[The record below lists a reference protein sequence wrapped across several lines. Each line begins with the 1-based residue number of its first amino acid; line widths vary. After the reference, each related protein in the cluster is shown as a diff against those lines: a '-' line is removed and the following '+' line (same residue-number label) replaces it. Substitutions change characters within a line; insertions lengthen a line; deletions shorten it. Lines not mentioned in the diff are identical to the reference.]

1 MRNKPLLTLLS
12 TAALTV
18 IAALSVPVTAV
29 VAAPSAE
36 SNSEAKKFT
45 NNLYIVRLAEQP
57 VVAYDGSIKGYA
69 ATRPRR
75 GDKIDPNSP
84 QVTNYRS
91 HLDSRHDAVLA
102 SVGGKKVYGYVYV
115 FNGFAAEL
123 SDVQA
128 QKLATTPGV
137 LTVFKDEAR
146 ELDTSSTPAFLG
158 LSAPGGLW
166 SMLSG
171 NANGNPIIAAG
182 PNSGGAGE
190 GVVVGIVDSGIWPEN
205 PSFSDRDAN
214 GKLVYQQLPGW
225 HGKCTPGE
233 RFNASNCNQKLIA
246 AQWFGA
252 GFGGEAGVKDL
263 FPYEIW
269 SARGASGHGTHTA
282 GTAAGNYAV
291 DAVVNGNSLGKVSGM
306 APRARIAVYK
316 VCWGIGGPPAG
327 CFNSDSVAAID
338 QAVADGVDV
347 INFSIS
353 GSTTSFLDPVEVAFL
368 FAADAGVFVAASAGN
383 AGPGAST
390 VAHNSPWLT
399 TVAAG
404 THDRTYQA
412 TATLGNAAAYTGVG
426 LGAAVPSSPLI
437 LSTNAGLPGANATAV
452 ARCFTAQD
460 NADFVGASG
469 PVLDPAKIAG
479 KIVVCDRGTN
489 NRVNK
494 SLAVQTAGGV
504 GVILTNVTPNTLNAD
519 LHSVPTVHLQNT
531 DRAAILAYGATVN
544 PTASLSAGQQVQGAL
559 APDVASFSSRGPAL
573 AGGGDILKPDI
584 MAPGVD
590 VLAAVSPIEYGHDF
604 DFLSG
609 TSMSSP
615 HIAGIAALFK
625 QKYPNWSP
633 AAIKSALMTTA
644 SQMRNNNTPIAGGA
658 FAYGAGQVVPTSGTN
673 PGLVF
678 DSGFSDWLAFLCG
691 TGQLNASYCPSI
703 AIDPSDL
710 NYPSIAIGA
719 LTGIQ
724 TVKRTV
730 TNVGGS
736 SETYSFSTTG
746 LSGITV
752 TLPGS
757 FTINPGATKTFN
769 VSFTLNGAALNAYTQ
784 GAIVLTG
791 SNGHVVRSP
800 VTIRPVLFAA
810 PTQVSGSY
818 GVAFGYTGAFA
829 ATGRGLIPADTA
841 AGTVATGGVVDF
853 PITIPAGTTYARFS
867 LFNTA
872 VSQPSDLDLEVRG
885 PAPST
890 ALVGTSGGGTT
901 DEEVN
906 LLNPA
911 AGVYTVRVVGF
922 AVPVGSA
929 NFTLFSWALG
939 SAAAGNMVVTAPA
952 AATLGATGA
961 INLAFSGLTAGK
973 KYLGS
978 VAYSG
983 VAGLPN
989 PTIVRVDP

>member
-1 MRNKPLLTLLS
+1 MVTREFVKGWAAAILCALAIAVPLAVYAQNDAATGAVKRNSK
-12 TAALTV
+12 
-18 IAALSVPVTAV
+18 
-29 VAAPSAE
+29 
-36 SNSEAKKFT
+36 
-45 NNLYIVRLAEQP
+45 LYIVQMIDAP
-57 VVAYDGSIKGYA
+57 VVAYTGGVPGFR
-69 ATRPRR
+69 ATKPAK
-75 GDKIDPNSP
+75 GDKINP
-84 QVTNYRS
+84 
-91 HLDSRHDAVLA
+91 LDRDVLGYVGYLTSRHDAA
-102 SVGGKKVYGYVYV
+102 IRSVGGARKAYSYANS

-123 SDVQA
+123 SDAQA
-128 QKLATTPGV
+128 AALRSDPSVVNVT
-137 LTVFKDEAR
+137 KDELRA
-146 ELDTSSTPAFLG
+146 EDTSSTPAFLG
-158 LSAPGGLW
+158 LSKAGGLW

-171 NANGNPIIAAG
+171 NAGGNPIIAAG

-205 PSFSDRDAN
+205 PSFSDRDAG

-225 HGKCTPGE
+225 HGKCVPGE
-233 RFNASNCNQKLIA
+233 AFNASNCNKKLIA

-263 FPYEIW
+263 FPYELW
-269 SARGASGHGTHTA
+269 SARGASGHGSHTA
-282 GTAAGNYAV
+282 GTAAGNFGV

-383 AGPGAST
+383 SGPTAST

-404 THDRTYQA
+404 THDRTYLA

-426 LGAAVPSSPLI
+426 LGAGVPSSPLI
-437 LSTNAGLPGANATAV
+437 LSTNAGLPGADANAV
-452 ARCFTAQD
+452 RLCFTAQD
-460 NADFVGASG
+460 NLDFVGASG
-469 PVLDPAKIAG
+469 PVLDPAKVAG
-479 KIVVCDRGTN
+479 KIVVCDRGAN
-489 NRVNK
+489 ARVNK
-494 SLAVQTAGGV
+494 SLAVQEAGGV
-504 GVILTNVTPNTLNAD
+504 GMILTNTNANSLNAD
-519 LHSVPTVHLQNT
+519 LHSVPTVHLAVA
-531 DRAAILAYGATVN
+531 DRPAILAYGATVS
-544 PTASLSAGQQVQGAL
+544 PTARLSAGQQVQGAL

-590 VLAAVSPIEYGHDF
+590 VLAAMSPIEVGHDF

-615 HIAGIAALFK
+615 HIAGIGALFK
-625 QKYPNWSP
+625 QKYPKWSP

-644 SQMRNNNTPIAGGA
+644 SQTRNNATPIPGGA
-658 FAYGAGQVVPTSGTN
+658 FDYGAGQVVPNSGAN

-678 DSGFSDWLAFLCG
+678 DSGFNDWLAFLCG
-691 TGQLNASYCPSI
+691 TGQLTASYCPSI
-703 AIDPSDL
+703 AIDPSNL

-719 LTGIQ
+719 LAGAQSVT
-724 TVKRTV
+724 RTV
-730 TNVGGS
+730 TNVGGAV
-736 SETYSFSTTG
+736 ETYSLSTTG
-746 LSGITV
+746 LAGMTV
-752 TLPGS
+752 TLPAS
-757 FTINPGATKTFN
+757 FTINPGATKTF
-769 VSFTLNGAALNAYTQ
+769 SITFTTNGAALNTYVQ

-800 VTIRPVLFAA
+800 VVIRPVALAA
-810 PTQVSGSY
+810 PTQVNGSYNVTFGYSGSFTATPR
-818 GVAFGYTGAFA
+818 GLVAADK
-829 ATGRGLIPADTA
+829 ATGS
-841 AGTVATGGVVDF
+841 VATGGVVDF
-853 PITIPAGTTYARFS
+853 PVTIPAGTTYARFS
-867 LFNTA
+867 LFNSE
-872 VSQPSDLDLEVRG
+872 VSQPSDLDLEVRNSG
-885 PAPST
+885 GT
-890 ALVGTSGGGTT
+890 LVGSSGGGTA

-906 LLNPA
+906 LLDPP

-939 SAAAGNMVVTAPA
+939 STAAGNMSVTAPA
-952 AATLGATGA
+952 AATLGGTGA
-961 INLAFSGLTAGK
+961 ITLGFSGLTAGT

-978 VAYSG
+978 VAYAG
-983 VAGLPN
+983 TAGLPN
-989 PTIVRVDP
+989 PTIVRVDTP